1 MTVSVNMYEV
11 AKQHIFSFD
20 NCDGSHDTCTQSL
33 FVCFRELRVSIRQG
47 CTGYILMYTLSAN
60 FLTHH
65 NASEYSVH
73 QTNDLITRTLRQ
85 STEIFISHA
94 HLFVYRLGHARSF

>member
-11 AKQHIFSFD
+11 VKQHIVLTTVMAVTTPAD
-20 NCDGSHDTCTQSL
+20 NLCL
-33 FVCFRELRVSIRQG
+33 FVCFRELRISIRQG
-47 CTGYILMYTLSAN
+47 CTGYILMYTLSTN

-73 QTNDLITRTLRQ
+73 QTNDLITRTLRP
-85 STEIFISHA
+85 SMVIFISHA

>member
-33 FVCFRELRVSIRQG
+33 FVC
-47 CTGYILMYTLSAN
+47 
-60 FLTHH
+60 
-65 NASEYSVH
+65 
-73 QTNDLITRTLRQ
+73 
-85 STEIFISHA
+85 
-94 HLFVYRLGHARSF
+94 LFQRAKDFN